1 MFHCRFDIISVLFV
15 GIMLYCL
22 IGVNISHGSGV
33 EALQDFMADQVLQL
47 IYEVEGIGKLASWIN
62 ILEHPEIIIY
72 KCIGYFAGVILVL
85 QGLLAQH
92 RFFHKIPI
100 QIASISSII
109 GVLLFVLSFTP
120 ILDFIASLLS
130 II

>member
-1 MFHCRFDIISVLFV
+1 
-15 GIMLYCL
+15 MLYCL